1 MDGSFITEVHVVAGG
16 ISLPA
21 WAWANASCWANQLD
35 DHNTGTAPLSAPP
48 PHPLPSH
55 LPPSASTH
63 VHHPPPSLWLGWHV
77 INGTCASRPFKL
89 GTGGHKVCDDLD
101 IKMRCCAIDARPPLS
116 LSARLCVMHRTLAR
130 HAVMSSTL
138 PGRL

>member
-48 PHPLPSH
+48 PHPLPSTYH
-55 LPPSASTH
+55 RQPQHTFITH
-63 VHHPPPSLWLGWHV
+63 
-77 INGTCASRPFKL
+77 
-89 GTGGHKVCDDLD
+89 
-101 IKMRCCAIDARPPLS
+101 
-116 LSARLCVMHRTLAR
+116 RLHF
-130 HAVMSSTL
+130 
-138 PGRL
+138 G